1 MKKIIVLFVA
11 LIMLFG
17 CKENSALSDVEL
29 TNPKLI
35 SPEITLSKHVNEFGR
50 SETGLVVYL
59 NDKNNNSI
67 DLLKGGIA
75 LNKTPL
81 GVHSEMGGAPYYTLS
96 NLELIPKTKYSFQIT
111 LADDKSYSCLV
122 TSPKQLIGGFSVPE
136 YHNVNK
142 PLTVSWD
149 KFNAGKRFNCVLE
162 ISSDEG
168 FKKEIGLSS
177 RDLRNGMYVIG
188 SNIMNE
194 INNDERSDYVIA
206 LKFSNSGKVDPKF
219 DGGSIKI
226 IQSISK
232 QITIDEGGSEMDDES
247 DGVVSAYNH
256 KKTVEEAK
264 KEGQNHSSGISWL
277 KLFLTG
283 VGGIVLGCFVVVFL
297 NKRKAKK

>member
-1 MKKIIVLFVA
+1 
-11 LIMLFG
+11 
-17 CKENSALSDVEL
+17 
-29 TNPKLI
+29 
-35 SPEITLSKHVNEFGR
+35 
-50 SETGLVVYL
+50 
-59 NDKNNNSI
+59 
-67 DLLKGGIA
+67 
-75 LNKTPL
+75 
-81 GVHSEMGGAPYYTLS
+81 
-96 NLELIPKTKYSFQIT
+96 
-111 LADDKSYSCLV
+111 
-122 TSPKQLIGGFSVPE
+122 
-136 YHNVNK
+136 
-142 PLTVSWD
+142 
-149 KFNAGKRFNCVLE
+149 
-162 ISSDEG
+162 
-168 FKKEIGLSS
+168 
-177 RDLRNGMYVIG
+177 
-188 SNIMNE
+188 MNE

-264 KEGQNHSSGISWL
+264 KERQNHSSGISWL